1 MKLDDIYKTVEA
13 WDKEIKKELSETASA
28 SINMS
33 GDNAEDVIKLMN
45 ALKGAPQA
53 DSMDKMPVAIKKG
66 PEMEPVDSMAKLRD
80 LVKGPEQGPMDK
92 PEPMDMKIPMKI
104 DAEAD
109 EVVPEEE
116 WDNSPDEDYKDA
128 NYMTKT
134 LSGGSEQGVKKS
146 YPKVAGGDNP
156 MALEDEIRAELS
168 AALAEKMQDVA
179 ETDCG
184 CDTHENHDDCND
196 DCPPHSVNE
205 AKEGKMPSKAEC
217 MKMCKDGMSKAEI
230 CKKYPDCDQDKLK
243 EMIDGCMKEMKES
256 VEEGKFKKTGKD
268 GDGAFDESGCVGEMK
283 KLKASGC
290 AKHEMYDKVA
300 EKYGCSKGQFEKL
313 YASNCG

>member
-45 ALKGAPQA
+45 ALKGEKQA

-128 NYMTKT
+128 NYMNKT

-156 MALEDEIRAELS
+156 MALEDEIKSELKSRLEAMMAVKDEVTEAE
-168 AALAEKMQDVA
+168 D
-179 ETDCG
+179 
-184 CDTHENHDDCND
+184 
-196 DCPPHSVNE
+196 
-205 AKEGKMPSKAEC
+205 
-217 MKMCKDGMSKAEI
+217 KD
-230 CKKYPDCDQDKLK
+230 
-243 EMIDGCMKEMKES
+243 
-256 VEEGKFKKTGKD
+256 
-268 GDGAFDESGCVGEMK
+268 FDESGCVGEMK
-283 KLKASGC
+283 KLNNSGC
-290 AKHEMYDKVA
+290 TKEEMKKKITAEYD
-300 EKYGCSKGQFEKL
+300 CDSKKFEKL
-313 YASNCG
+313 YASHCG